1 MDTTDLPINR
11 KKSIAV
17 ARIVDHM
24 QEDLELEILAGFQG
38 LGRQVYSSDINRPGL
53 ALSGYLEYFANDRVQ
68 LLGNTEIHYMETV
81 SPSMLSWR
89 LASMFAFEVPA
100 FVLSRNLS
108 PSNLFLDMCNR
119 QGVPVLRSAHSTDE
133 VISRIIL
140 FLAEE
145 FSPETTVHGTAV
157 DCYGVGCLIVGA
169 PGIGKSETALELV
182 ERGHRLVADDVVAI
196 KRRSEEAL
204 YAETNPIIEHHMEI
218 RGVGII
224 DLKGV
229 FGVGRVR
236 NSKRISLIVELEEW
250 NPSAQYDRTGLMDE
264 SVEILGVRIPHLRI
278 PVRPG
283 RNIAIIIEV
292 AALNHRLK
300 ELGVDPAQR
309 FNERVLNITAGM
321 SL

>member
-1 MDTTDLPINR
+1 MDTTDLPVNR

-17 ARIVDHM
+17 ARILDYM
-24 QEDLELEILAGFQG
+24 QADLGLEVLAGFQG

-53 ALSGYLEYFANDRVQ
+53 AVSGYLEYFANDRVQ
-68 LLGNTEIHYMETV
+68 LLGNTEIHYMETLP
-81 SPSMLSWR
+81 PSMLQWR
-89 LASMFAFEVPA
+89 LAAMFAFEVPA
-100 FVLSRNLS
+100 FVLSRNLKPTS
-108 PSNLFLDMCNR
+108 LFLDMCNR
-119 QGVPVLRSAHSTDE
+119 QGVPVLRSALNTDE

-182 ERGHRLVADDVVAI
+182 ERGHRLVADDVVAM
-196 KRRSEEAL
+196 KHRGEAL

-236 NSKRISLIVELEEW
+236 NSKRIGLIVELEEW
-250 NPSAQYDRTGLMDE
+250 NQTSQYDRTGLSE
-264 SVEILGVRIPHLRI
+264 EHIEILGVKVPHLRI

-292 AALNHRLK
+292 AALNFRLK
-300 ELGVDPAQR
+300 EMGVDPAQR
-309 FNERVLNITAGM
+309 FNERVLNIMTGQ